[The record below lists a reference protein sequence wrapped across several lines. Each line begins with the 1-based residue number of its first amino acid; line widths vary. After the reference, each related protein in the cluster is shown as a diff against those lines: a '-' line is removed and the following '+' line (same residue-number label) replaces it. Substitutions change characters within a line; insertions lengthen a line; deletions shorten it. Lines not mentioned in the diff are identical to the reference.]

1 MDITEFLTARLDE
14 DEKAAA
20 AAGEGPLGRWEIG
33 PAAPGDSGGLQA
45 AWVSSAEGWMIAEVG
60 SERVFAEHIVRHDPA
75 RVLTD
80 IAAKRRTLERHRE
93 CGSGHGYCDAPEDY
107 TGPGNAY
114 LVELGRCAD
123 LCDAAAP
130 YADRPD
136 YNPDWAADQ
145 ST

>member
-1 MDITEFLTARLDE
+1 MDIAEFLTARLDE

-80 IAAKRRTLERHRE
+80 IAAKRALLELWRKIDT
-93 CGSGHGYCDAPEDY
+93 GVYSPDAHQ
-107 TGPGNAY
+107 
-114 LVELGRCAD
+114 VAD
-123 LCDAAAP
+123 EMLEQLLAP